1 MPDIS
6 MCNGV
11 RISLEDPHYVC
22 PMRDNCYRYMAEPS
36 EFRQS
41 FFIGAPFIIEPDGTS
56 CEYFWKNE
64 E

>member
-11 RISLEDPHYVC
+11 KISLEDPDSIC
-22 PMRDNCYRYMAEPS
+22 PMRNNCYRYMAKPS

-41 FFIGAPFIIEPDGTS
+41 FFIGAPFIPEPDGTS
-56 CEYFWKNE
+56 CEYFWE
-64 E
+64 TQ